1 MKYKDYLIDNIIGII
16 IYLMTSLMIF
26 LLLNAFK
33 LDITVNILTTII
45 LLISGTSIITMNFYR
60 KNKFYKS
67 YLNKIQEKRM

>member
-1 MKYKDYLIDNIIGII
+1 MKYIDYLKDNIISII

-45 LLISGTSIITMNFYR
+45 LY
-60 KNKFYKS
+60 YV
-67 YLNKIQEKRM
+67 IQ